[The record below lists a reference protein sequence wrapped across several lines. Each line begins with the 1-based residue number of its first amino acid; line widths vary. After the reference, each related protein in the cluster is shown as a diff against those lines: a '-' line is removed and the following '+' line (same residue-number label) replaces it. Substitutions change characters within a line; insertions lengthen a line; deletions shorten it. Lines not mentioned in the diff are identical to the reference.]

1 MITRKKFLQYAALV
15 TAGMSLSD
23 KLRITAELE
32 AASLSSAGR
41 TLIHVLLEGGPDFRH
56 LIVPKPNSDSSTY
69 GYKHWNNR
77 TSTISRATATG
88 DYNSWNNA
96 YTKDYLE
103 FTLSGQTFGVLKG
116 DSGANVSYNGWLI
129 SQINAGNVAIICNVK
144 HSSSRDHANSLMVAQ
159 TGLYSSSPLQ
169 TSIEGWGG
177 KLINKLDGSANPTA
191 RLLSMTYG
199 LRQFCSASGD
209 NKPLSFSDSRSFGL
223 TRTVDLGTESN
234 SDLRFK
240 RARALQTYLQ
250 ARNADATWNTNNP
263 LYKKF
268 TAQHSKLLTLTNDVK
283 SVLTTS
289 NPHPT
294 AIANLYAKSGND
306 GLVLKNTGF
315 GKQIA
320 NLYDAFQVPTLNM
333 RIASLA
339 YGGWDSH
346 KNQKTDIEPQF
357 DDLFGTG
364 KAFDTL
370 FKQTGG
376 SSVFTNSVLMFYGEF
391 GRQLKANGDGG
402 TDHGRGNYIILV
414 GEKLNN
420 NSSQSQVYGTLFPT
434 TEIAKYDSYNKDID
448 TETANA
454 YNSLHLLY
462 NKIGDWLNNGTA
474 VNMTFNTTD
483 LTSDT
488 TGGLNL
494 SSATLIGA

>member
-23 KLRITAELE
+23 KLRITAELD

-41 TLIHVLLEGGPDFRH
+41 TLINVLLEGGPDFRH

-69 GYKHWNNR
+69 GYKYWNNR
-77 TSTISRATATG
+77 TTTISRATATS

-96 YTKDYLE
+96 YTKDYQE
-103 FTLSGQTFGVLKG
+103 FTLNGQTFGILKG

-144 HSSSRDHANSLMVAQ
+144 HSTSRDHANSLMVAQ

-169 TSIEGWGG
+169 TSLEGWGG
-177 KLINKLDGSANPTA
+177 KLINAINQTGTP

-199 LRQFCSASGD
+199 LRQFCSASGA

-223 TRTVDLGTESN
+223 TRTADLGTESN
-234 SDLRFK
+234 TDLRFK
-240 RARALQTYLQ
+240 RARALETYLG
-250 ARNADATWNTNNP
+250 ARNGDNTWKNNNL
-263 LYKKF
+263 LYTKF
-268 TAQHSKLLTLTNDVK
+268 TEQHSKLLGLTTSVK
-283 SVLTTS
+283 STLTTS
-289 NPHPT
+289 NPQST
-294 AIANLYAKSGND
+294 DIANLYAKSGNS

-320 NLYDAFQVPTLNM
+320 NLYDALQVPALNM

-339 YGGWDSH
+339 YGGWDTH

-414 GEKLNN
+414 GEKVNN

-434 TEIAKYDSYNKDID
+434 SEISKYDTYNKDID

-462 NKIGDWLNNGTA
+462 NKIGDWLNNGTS
-474 VNMTFNTTD
+474 VNMTFNTND
-483 LTSDT
+483 LTSDQ

>member
-32 AASLSSAGR
+32 AASLSVTDR
-41 TLIHVLLEGGPDFRH
+41 TLIHVLLEGGPDFLH
-56 LIVPKPNSDSSTY
+56 MIVPKPSSDTTSY
-69 GYKHWNNR
+69 GYKYWNNR
-77 TSTISRATATG
+77 TSTVSRATAVG

-96 YTKDYLE
+96 YTKDYQE
-103 FTLSGQTFGVLKG
+103 FTMNGQTFGILKG

-129 SQINAGNVAIICNVK
+129 SQMQAGKVAILCNVK
-144 HSSSRDHANSLMVAQ
+144 HSPSRDHSNSLMIAQ

-169 TSIEGWGG
+169 TSVQGWGG
-177 KLINKLDGSANPTA
+177 QLINALSQGANP

-199 LRQFCSASGD
+199 LRQFCSTSTSAT
-209 NKPLSFSDSRSFGL
+209 NKAVSFSDSRSFGL
-223 TRTVDLGTESN
+223 TRTADLGTESN

-250 ARNADATWNTNNP
+250 GRNADATWNTNNP
-263 LYKKF
+263 LHKKF
-268 TAQHSKLLTLTNDVK
+268 TAQHSKLLSLTDSVK
-283 SVLTTS
+283 STLTTS
-289 NPHPT
+289 NPQPT
-294 AIANLYAKSGND
+294 DIANLYARSGNS
-306 GLVLKNTGF
+306 GLVLKNPGF
-315 GKQIA
+315 GRQIA
-320 NLYDAFQVPTLNM
+320 NLYDALQVPALNM

-376 SSVFTNSVLMFYGEF
+376 SSVLANSVLMFYGEF

-402 TDHGRGNYIILV
+402 TDHGQGNFVILV
-414 GEKLNN
+414 GGKVNGG
-420 NSSQSQVYGTLFPT
+420 VYGTLFPDKDKNNFDVANRDINIT
-434 TEIAKYDSYNKDID
+434 TAGVFTSFDPIYNRIAS
-448 TETANA
+448 
-454 YNSLHLLY
+454 
-462 NKIGDWLNNGTA
+462 WVNNGTM
-474 VNMTFNTTD
+474 NSISLSLNGETTNID
-483 LTSDT
+483 TS
-488 TGGLNL
+488 GGLNL
-494 SSATLIGA
+494 NTATLISA